1 MCGFIGGISKTPLS
15 SSNFNQANSHIIC
28 RGPDKN
34 LFFNNKNKVFSNSL
48 DNYYQFEFNRLSILD
63 LSETANQPMYSSTFD
78 SLLMFNGEI
87 YNHAELRDELKSNGV
102 KFQTSHSDT
111 EVILKGL
118 SKFGIDFIEKLN
130 GQFSIFF
137 INNKSKKAYLARDRL
152 GQKPLYFS
160 LKNNTLLF
168 SSNFLS
174 INELLTSSTIN
185 EESLNNY
192 LKLGVIPGDKT
203 LIDENSEVLPTQI
216 IELDIQNLQIKRKKI
231 YWDIS
236 KLNTDFSFNNEEYFS
251 LFDNAVK
258 IRQNADVPVAYFLSG
273 GIDSTSIVK
282 SAQQTSGDKINTFS
296 VIQDNSKY
304 DESYWSDIAA
314 QVFNTNHT
322 KQSIDSNLNIE
333 SIQSALCSLDQP
345 YFDPS
350 VLPSF
355 LLSKEIS
362 KHYKV
367 AISGDGG
374 DELLGGYQRII
385 KSDSI
390 KLRTNF
396 SKVLFDIYPSIFG
409 TGNKILRY
417 SKKNVNAYWSF
428 HEDLKLLNL
437 LKMNPIFSYRNNYTN
452 SKYNLSLKEL
462 MIADYKFFLSEMMLF
477 KVDRTSM
484 ANSLEVR
491 SPFLDHRLIEY
502 VLGSNLSFIDNNNP
516 KIIMKNYLKENFDEE
531 FLNRKKQGFVFDVE
545 NWVFENI
552 DYIKS
557 EMKNSIIINEFNK
570 DIFNKLSLIK
580 SRVNGIRIWK
590 LFVLENFMKRL

>member
-48 DNYYQFEFNRLSILD
+48 DNYYHFEFNRLSILD

-192 LKLGVIPGDKT
+192 LNLGVIPGDKT
-203 LIDENSEVLPTQI
+203 LIDEISEVLPSQI
-216 IELDIQNLQIKRKKI
+216 IEVDIQNLQIKRKKI

-362 KHYKV
+362 KH
-367 AISGDGG
+367 
-374 DELLGGYQRII
+374 
-385 KSDSI
+385 
-390 KLRTNF
+390 
-396 SKVLFDIYPSIFG
+396 
-409 TGNKILRY
+409 
-417 SKKNVNAYWSF
+417 
-428 HEDLKLLNL
+428 
-437 LKMNPIFSYRNNYTN
+437 
-452 SKYNLSLKEL
+452 
-462 MIADYKFFLSEMMLF
+462 
-477 KVDRTSM
+477 
-484 ANSLEVR
+484 
-491 SPFLDHRLIEY
+491 
-502 VLGSNLSFIDNNNP
+502 
-516 KIIMKNYLKENFDEE
+516 
-531 FLNRKKQGFVFDVE
+531 
-545 NWVFENI
+545 
-552 DYIKS
+552 
-557 EMKNSIIINEFNK
+557 
-570 DIFNKLSLIK
+570 
-580 SRVNGIRIWK
+580 
-590 LFVLENFMKRL
+590 

>member
-48 DNYYQFEFNRLSILD
+48 DNYYHFEFNRLSILD

-87 YNHAELRDELKSNGV
+87 YNHAELRDKLKSNGV

-111 EVILKGL
+111 EVILNGL
-118 SKFGIDFIEKLN
+118 SKFGIDFIEKFN

-137 INNKSKKAYLARDRL
+137 MNNKSKKAYLVRDRL

-192 LKLGVIPGDKT
+192 LNLGVIPGEKT
-203 LIDENSEVLPTQI
+203 LVDDISEVLPSQI
-216 IELDIQNLQIKRKKI
+216 IEVDIQNLQIKRKKI

-236 KLNTDFSFNNEEYFS
+236 KLNTNFSFNNEEYFS

-282 SAQQTSGDKINTFS
+282 SAKQTSGDKINTFS

-314 QVFNTNHT
+314 EVFNTNHT

-452 SKYNLSLKEL
+452 SKNNLSLKEL

-491 SPFLDHRLIEY
+491 SPFLDYRLIEY
-502 VLGSNLSFIDNNNP
+502 VLGSNLSFVDNNNP
-516 KIIMKNYLKENFDEE
+516 KIIMKNYLKEDFDEE

-552 DYIKS
+552 NYIKS

>member
-48 DNYYQFEFNRLSILD
+48 DNYYHFEFNRLSILD

-192 LKLGVIPGDKT
+192 LNLGVIPGDKT
-203 LIDENSEVLPTQI
+203 LIDEISEVLPSQI
-216 IELDIQNLQIKRKKI
+216 IEVDIQNLQIKRKKI

-409 TGNKILRY
+409 TGNKILRF

>member
-1 MCGFIGGISKTPLS
+1 MCGFIGGISKSPLS
-15 SSNFNQANSHIIC
+15 SSNFNQANSYIVC

-34 LFFNNKNKVFSNSL
+34 LFFNNKNKVFKNTL
-48 DNYYQFEFNRLSILD
+48 ENYYHFEFNRLSILD
-63 LSETANQPMYSSTFD
+63 LSESANQPMYSENFD
-78 SLLMFNGEI
+78 SLLMYNGEI
-87 YNHAELRDELKSNGV
+87 YNHAELRGELKSNGV
-102 KFQTSHSDT
+102 EFKTSHSDT
-111 EVILKGL
+111 EVILKGI

-137 INNKSKKAYLARDRL
+137 INNKSKKAYLVRDRL
-152 GQKPLYFS
+152 GQKPLYYS

-174 INELLTSSTIN
+174 INKLLSSSIIN

-192 LKLGVIPGDKT
+192 LNLGVVPGDKT
-203 LIDENSEVLPTQI
+203 LTDDISEVLPAQI
-216 IELDIQNLQIKRKKI
+216 IEIDIQNLQIKNKKI
-231 YWDIS
+231 FWDIGR
-236 KLNTDFSFNNEEYFS
+236 LNTNFSFNTEEYFN
-251 LFDNAVK
+251 LFDNAVQ

-282 SAQQTSGDKINTFS
+282 SAHQTSSDKINTFS
-296 VIQDNSKY
+296 VIQSNSKY
-304 DESYWSDIAA
+304 DESQWSDIASKA
-314 QVFNTNHT
+314 FNTNHI
-322 KQSIDSNLNIE
+322 KQSIDANLNIE
-333 SIQSALCSLDQP
+333 SIESALSSLDQP

-374 DELLGGYQRII
+374 DELVGGYERIV
-385 KSDSI
+385 KSDTI

-396 SKVLFDIYPSIFG
+396 SKMLFKIYPPNFG

-417 SKKNVNAYWSF
+417 SKKNVDSYWSF

-437 LKMNPIFSYRNNYTN
+437 LNMKPIFSYRNNYTN
-452 SKYNLSLKEL
+452 SKKNLNLKDL

-491 SPFLDHRLIEY
+491 SPFLDYRLIEY

-516 KIIMKNYLKENFDEE
+516 KIIMKNYLNENFDEG

-545 NWVFENI
+545 NWVYENI

-557 EMKNSIIINEFNK
+557 EMRDSIIINEFNK

>member
-34 LFFNNKNKVFSNSL
+34 LFFNNKNTVFTNSL
-48 DNYYQFEFNRLSILD
+48 DNYYHFEFNRLSILD
-63 LSETANQPMYSSTFD
+63 LSESANQPMYSSTFD

-118 SKFGIDFIEKLN
+118 SKFGMDFIEKLN

-168 SSNFLS
+168 SSNFIS

-192 LKLGVIPGDKT
+192 LNLGVIPGEKT
-203 LIDENSEVLPTQI
+203 LIDDISEVLPSQI
-216 IELDIQNLQIKRKKI
+216 VEVDIQNLQIKRKKI

-236 KLNTDFSFNNEEYFS
+236 KLNTNFSFNNEEYFS

-296 VIQDNSKY
+296 VIQGNSKY

-322 KQSIDSNLNIE
+322 KQLIDSNLNIE

-374 DELLGGYQRII
+374 DELLGGYERII

-396 SKVLFDIYPSIFG
+396 SKLLFNIYPSIFG

-502 VLGSNLSFIDNNNP
+502 VLGSNLSFIDSNNP

-552 DYIKS
+552 NYIKS
-557 EMKNSIIINEFNK
+557 EMKNSIIINEVNK

>member
-48 DNYYQFEFNRLSILD
+48 DNYYHFEFNRLSILD

-137 INNKSKKAYLARDRL
+137 IKNKSKKAYLARDRL

-192 LKLGVIPGDKT
+192 LNLGVIPGDKT
-203 LIDENSEVLPTQI
+203 LIDDISEVLPSQI
-216 IELDIQNLQIKRKKI
+216 IEVDIQNLQIKRKKI

>member
-1 MCGFIGGISKTPLS
+1 MWIYWWYIQNPLS

-48 DNYYQFEFNRLSILD
+48 DNYYHFEFNRLSILD

-192 LKLGVIPGDKT
+192 LNLGVIPGDKT
-203 LIDENSEVLPTQI
+203 LIDEISEVLPSQI
-216 IELDIQNLQIKRKKI
+216 IEVDIQNLQIKRKKI

-258 IRQNADVPVAYFLSG
+258 IRQNADGPVAYFLSG

-462 MIADYKFFLSEMMLF
+462 MIADYKFFF
-477 KVDRTSM
+477 QK
-484 ANSLEVR
+484 
-491 SPFLDHRLIEY
+491 
-502 VLGSNLSFIDNNNP
+502 
-516 KIIMKNYLKENFDEE
+516 
-531 FLNRKKQGFVFDVE
+531 
-545 NWVFENI
+545 
-552 DYIKS
+552 
-557 EMKNSIIINEFNK
+557 
-570 DIFNKLSLIK
+570 
-580 SRVNGIRIWK
+580 
-590 LFVLENFMKRL
+590 

>member
-34 LFFNNKNKVFSNSL
+34 LFFNNKNTVFTNSL
-48 DNYYQFEFNRLSILD
+48 DNYYHFEFNRLSILD
-63 LSETANQPMYSSTFD
+63 LSESANQPMYSSTFD

-118 SKFGIDFIEKLN
+118 SKFGMDFIEKLN

-168 SSNFLS
+168 SSNFIS

-192 LKLGVIPGDKT
+192 LNLGVIPGEKT
-203 LIDENSEVLPTQI
+203 LIDDISEVLPSQI
-216 IELDIQNLQIKRKKI
+216 VEVDIQNLQIKRKKI

-236 KLNTDFSFNNEEYFS
+236 KLNTNFSFNNEEYFS

-296 VIQDNSKY
+296 VIQGNSKY

-322 KQSIDSNLNIE
+322 KQLIDSNLNIE

-374 DELLGGYQRII
+374 DELLGGYERII

-396 SKVLFDIYPSIFG
+396 SKLLFNIYPSIFG

-502 VLGSNLSFIDNNNP
+502 VLGSNLSFIDSNNP

-552 DYIKS
+552 NYIKS